1 MVIRYELPKGYR
13 RACPKCRTEVSIDR
27 EDMDWNR
34 AMIVKCPICGSR
46 VVFSDSYGFLFPEV
60 EIPNVMVSDSFRMKV
75 EEGSCSLDGEN

>member
-1 MVIRYELPKGYR
+1 MVIRYDLPKDYR

-34 AMIVKCPICGSR
+34 AMIVKCPTCGSR
-46 VVFSDSYGFLFPEV
+46 VVFSDTYGFLFPEV

-75 EEGSCSLDGEN
+75 EEGSYAPEEGK

>member
-1 MVIRYELPKGYR
+1 MTVRYDAPIRYERK
-13 RACPKCRTEVSIDR
+13 CPKCHTVIRIDR

-60 EIPNVMVSDSFRMKV
+60 EIPNVLVSDSFRMKV
-75 EEGSCSLDGEN
+75 EEGIAPEEEK